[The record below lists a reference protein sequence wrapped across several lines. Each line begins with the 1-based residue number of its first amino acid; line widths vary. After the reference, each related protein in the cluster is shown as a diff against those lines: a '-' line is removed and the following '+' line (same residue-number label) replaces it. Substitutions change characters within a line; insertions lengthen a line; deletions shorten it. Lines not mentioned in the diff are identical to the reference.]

1 MATNQATDPKHRMEK
16 ILINPKSIQNLT
28 ELVKIVLITIW
39 LSACGNT
46 QQIEIV
52 EPGIQSTLTET
63 LDAYLD
69 ANIEDTS
76 PGMAILVVKDGVV
89 AYAGTKGM
97 ANKHTALSIQSD
109 TGFRL
114 ASISKTFT
122 ALAVMQLYEQQLL
135 SPDDS
140 ILQYLPE
147 FSPAWRDITIHHLLS
162 HGSGIPDFGNDFLIE
177 RWPDGATN
185 QDVIGYFAANDM
197 LEFEPGTNGKYSNTG
212 YVLLAEIVS
221 RLSGFSYSEY
231 LAINIFHPLDM
242 SQSYAADELSIPLQN
257 EALNYAEYTT
267 LDGLSFHIT
276 GSSGVVSS
284 LDDMAIFMDA
294 MLSDEIVTAES
305 LNQMR
310 QHHTLDLL
318 PGSDYGYGLLL
329 DPTGLDAFAH
339 SGGNDGFLTWML
351 VNRDA
356 GIRLVIL
363 GNGGSQTANHG
374 YLTQLVNQFYDQQ

>member
-1 MATNQATDPKHRMEK
+1 
-16 ILINPKSIQNLT
+16 LINPKSIQSSAIVVSTLFLT
-28 ELVKIVLITIW
+28 LL
-39 LSACGNT
+39 LSACSNT
-46 QQIEIV
+46 QEIEFV
-52 EPGIQSTLTET
+52 EPGIQSTLAET

-135 SPDDS
+135 SLDDS
-140 ILQYLPE
+140 ILHLLPE
-147 FSPAWRDITIHHLLS
+147 FPPAWQGITIHHLLT
-162 HGSGIPDFGNDFLIE
+162 HRSGIPDFGDDFLIE
-177 RWPDGATN
+177 RWPDGVTN
-185 QDVIGYFAANDM
+185 QNVIGYFAAHDM
-197 LEFEPGTNGKYSNTG
+197 LDFEPGTNGKYSNTG

-231 LAINIFHPLDM
+231 LAFNIFHPLDM
-242 SQSYAADELSIPLQN
+242 NQSYAADELSIPLPN
-257 EALNYAEYTT
+257 EALNYAEFTT
-267 LDGLSFHIT
+267 FSGLNFYIT

-284 LDDMAIFMDA
+284 IDDMAIFMEA
-294 MLSDEIVTAES
+294 LVNEEIVES
-305 LNQMR
+305 ATLELMQ
-310 QHHTLDLL
+310 QHYSPQLVN
-318 PGSDYGYGLLL
+318 GSDYGYGLML
-329 DPTGLDAFAH
+329 DPTGADAFAH
-339 SGGNDGFLTWML
+339 TGSHDGFLTWML
-351 VNRDA
+351 VNRDT

-374 YLTQLVNQFYDQQ
+374 YLTQLVDQFYDHQ